1 MELRHLRYFSAV
13 AEEAHFRR
21 AAEALHV
28 SQPTLSLQVQEL
40 EKELGVA
47 LFDRIGRRVR
57 LTQAGQVFRDY
68 ARRALAVLDE
78 GKAALGEID
87 GMLRGSLSVGVV
99 QTVNAYLIPS
109 VIARFS
115 TDYPNVRLRVEEL
128 AAAEIENGVLDG
140 SLDLG
145 ISFLPPAHKEIES
158 ERLFEEEF
166 VLVVPPAHRLAG
178 RDRMRLAELAGE
190 PLCLLGKKFCTRRI
204 IDEGFSRAGVQP
216 TVVVEMN
223 SVEGVLAVVEA
234 GGPATILPTLAM
246 SRQSLKAVRIDK
258 PTPKRTV
265 SVMKL
270 KGHAPLRARTV
281 FIERVTT
288 TLRAAKSPPDRGT
301 VHPRP

>member
-1 MELRHLRYFSAV
+1 MELRHLRYFLAV

-28 SQPTLSLQVQEL
+28 SQPTLSLQVQDL

-57 LTQAGQVFRDY
+57 LTQAGQVFQDY

-99 QTVNAYLIPS
+99 QTVNAYLIPP

-115 TDYPNVRLRVEEL
+115 ADYPNIRLRVEEL
-128 AAAEIENGVLDG
+128 AATEIESGILDG

-166 VLVVPPAHRLAG
+166 VLAVLSAHRLAS
-178 RDRMRLAELAGE
+178 RDRIRLAELAGE

-204 IDEGFSRAGVQP
+204 IDESFNRAGVQP
-216 TVVVEMN
+216 VVVVEMN
-223 SVEGVLAVVEA
+223 SVEGVVAVVEA
-234 GGPATILPTLAM
+234 GGPATILPALAM
-246 SRQSLKAVRIDK
+246 CKQSVRAVRIDK

-265 SVMKL
+265 SLLKL
-270 KGHAPLRARTV
+270 KGHTPLRARTV
-281 FIERVTT
+281 FIELVTT
-288 TLRAAKSPPDRGT
+288 SLHRAK
-301 VHPRP
+301 

>member
-1 MELRHLRYFSAV
+1 MELRHLRYFLAV
-13 AEEAHFRR
+13 AEDAHFRR
-21 AAEALHV
+21 AAERLHV

-40 EKELGVA
+40 EKELGTA

-87 GMLRGSLSVGVV
+87 GMLRGSLSLGVV
-99 QTVNAYLIPS
+99 QTVNAYLIPP

-128 AAAEIENGVLDG
+128 AAGEIENGILGG

-158 ERLFEEEF
+158 ERLFDEEF
-166 VLVVPPAHRLAG
+166 VLAVQPAHRFG
-178 RDRMRLAELAGE
+178 SRDRLRVVELAGE
-190 PLCLLGKKFCTRRI
+190 PLCLLGKEFCTRRI
-204 IDEGFSRAGVQP
+204 INESFSRAGVEP

-223 SVEGVLAVVEA
+223 SVEGVVAVVEA
-234 GGPATILPTLAM
+234 GGPATILPALAM
-246 SRQSLKAVRIDK
+246 SGRSLKAVRIEK

-265 SVMKL
+265 SLLKL
-270 KGHAPLRARTV
+270 KGHALLRARTV
-281 FIERVTT
+281 FSEMV
-288 TLRAAKSPPDRGT
+288 RATIHRAK
-301 VHPRP
+301 